1 MFLLVASLC
10 VACILCAIFQNTDLK
25 ILAAVGSLFIESIT
39 AIIVLPKI
47 IAEHLFYKEEEA
59 NRIETIKAMQ
69 EYNDHKNGKK
79 E

>member
-10 VACILCAIFQNTDLK
+10 VVCILSVAFRSTDLK

-39 AIIVLPKI
+39 AIIVLSKI
-47 IAEHLFYKEEEA
+47 IAEYLFNKEEEA